1 MLTTATLL
9 TSNDHRLRTLH
20 QPHPNPNQ
28 HKPRSKHTSHLP
40 LSSLTSTALPTR
52 PRTATTINVPSPTIN
67 PDHQSIT
74 DQTFHSVNTLSQA
87 PNLSPTQSLRRA
99 SSTPVLLHR
108 VPSCNSKRKTR
119 AGTLSPVELRSA
131 PTPQTTTSALSK
143 PDPSPTL
150 KDSSIPPPSISN
162 LQKKA
167 KRKSEMKSWEASGS
181 VAATGTPTFSPSFP
195 IPSTRTQG
203 SSPELGPRT
212 PIASARVKSNDSPLQ
227 SEPPIIDPSP
237 AALRRSKAEERRR
250 KKHID
255 FTTYPQSELI
265 LRLATLLQQIAVS
278 NDRID
283 EPRSATGATAMSE
296 WSLPRGSRRPSTG
309 SALSS
314 PGATWNRRT
323 VKATERPDQSP
334 TVAYFQQH
342 QNQSETR
349 SGNGTPN
356 LEEESFEFGQLRA
369 SNGLHPNHLTT
380 ASKTALT
387 SPSALLTFHAKH
399 VPQITI
405 EAYLRRIQ
413 KYCPMTNEVFVG
425 VLVYLDRMSGI
436 RGPGGEQFV
445 IDSWNVHRFLIAT
458 VTATS
463 KFFSDVF
470 YTNSRY
476 AKVGGLPLKELDQ
489 LELQF
494 LLLNDFRL
502 MISNEELNKYG
513 AQLLAPFPNENQDD
527 EEEDE
532 VESGNLDYR
541 PLSWSEESSEATIT
555 PGSPGSVVTASSF
568 NSS

>member
-1 MLTTATLL
+1 MLTTATLF
-9 TSNDHRLRTLH
+9 TSSNDHRLRTLH
-20 QPHPNPNQ
+20 QPHPNYNQ
-28 HKPRSKHTSHLP
+28 HKPRSKPTSNLP

-52 PRTATTINVPSPTIN
+52 PRTATAINVPSPTID
-67 PDHQSIT
+67 PDHQPIT
-74 DQTFHSVNTLSQA
+74 DQTSHSVNHSSQA
-87 PNLSPTQSLRRA
+87 PNVSPTQSLRRA

-119 AGTLSPVELRSA
+119 IGTLSPVELRSVL
-131 PTPQTTTSALSK
+131 TSTTSALSK
-143 PDPSPTL
+143 PDPSPEL
-150 KDSSIPPPSISN
+150 KDSSIPRPSISN
-162 LQKKA
+162 IQKKA
-167 KRKSEMKSWEASGS
+167 KRKSEMKLWEASGS
-181 VAATGTPTFSPSFP
+181 VAASGTPTFSPSFP
-195 IPSTRTQG
+195 IRSTRTQG

-212 PIASARVKSNDSPLQ
+212 PTASARIKSNDSPLQ
-227 SEPPIIDPSP
+227 SEPPIIDQSS
-237 AALRRSKAEERRR
+237 AALRRSRAEERRR

-255 FTTYPQSELI
+255 LTTYPQSELI
-265 LRLATLLQQIAVS
+265 IRLATLLQQIAVS

-296 WSLPRGSRRPSTG
+296 WSVPRASRRPSTG

-342 QNQSETR
+342 QAQLDSG
-349 SGNGTPN
+349 SGNVTPN
-356 LEEESFEFGQLRA
+356 LEEQRFEFGQIRA
-369 SNGLHPNHLTT
+369 SNGLHPNQLTT
-380 ASKTALT
+380 ASKTALI

-425 VLVYLDRMSGI
+425 VLVFLDRMSGI

-527 EEEDE
+527 EEEE
-532 VESGNLDYR
+532 GEEENLEYR